1 MKKIVS
7 FLLVITLLC
16 GLLVPVYAEEKTV
29 TVELLASGLAENTY
43 DSTYTGNIS
52 IPNNKTF
59 SGTTYIKTTEDVGAT
74 LGYKNSTG
82 KNIALKYTGLLTSP
96 TVGLNG
102 TSALASALTGI
113 AVTDADLIKA
123 GFPEAS
129 IKSGYDYYFIVI
141 FCSQLKKNRKPIGDD
156 YAVLVQI
163 KKAVSDPVKKS
174 PKLMAKIPATAK
186 QKTTD
191 ITPKQR
197 QSVKRASGQI
207 SRLRLPMR
215 KRPMTMRI
223 HSRRSIARWQS

>member
-59 SGTTYIKTTEDVGAT
+59 SGTTYIKITEDVGAT
-74 LGYKNSTG
+74 LEYKNSTG

-96 TVGLNG
+96 RVGLNG

-113 AVTDADLIKA
+113 SVTDVDLIKA

-141 FCSQLKKNRKPIGDD
+141 FCSQLKKKENLLAMIMP
-156 YAVLVQI
+156 
-163 KKAVSDPVKKS
+163 S
-174 PKLMAKIPATAK
+174 
-186 QKTTD
+186 
-191 ITPKQR
+191 
-197 QSVKRASGQI
+197 
-207 SRLRLPMR
+207 
-215 KRPMTMRI
+215 
-223 HSRRSIARWQS
+223 